1 MGSLWALV
9 APAPRWREV
18 RGTITSLRGRPARTA
33 HAAATWTTCACTSYT
48 RRGTTSLDRDPRAG
62 GHRKERSH
70 GDLDVHRGLYGG
82 HTEWH
87 RSCSLSSRSLSVS
100 LPEARNLRALSWALL
115 CTRGEAPRPAA
126 ALRAIRLPL
135 TTPSVTT
142 QKMPPLNVI
151 STSMIANLHT
161 VEVGVEREVR
171 AAARLERVDARRH
184 TEEAQRRGLAAGR
197 PHPSAT
203 TRISSAASH
212 AASILL
218 PQGAELVPAAR
229 KLARR
234 RARSSSCATQAA
246 YTAAREQA

>member
-1 MGSLWALV
+1 MGKS
-9 APAPRWREV
+9 
-18 RGTITSLRGRPARTA
+18 
-33 HAAATWTTCACTSYT
+33 
-48 RRGTTSLDRDPRAG
+48 D
-62 GHRKERSH
+62 H

-100 LPEARNLRALSWALL
+100 LPETRKFRALSWALL

-161 VEVGVEREVR
+161 GEVGVEREVR
-171 AAARLERVDARRH
+171 AAAGTRGGTRRSAAAGFGGGEASPKRHNQNFLGSVARRKH
-184 TEEAQRRGLAAGR
+184 PAAAGR
-197 PHPSAT
+197 
-203 TRISSAASH
+203 
-212 AASILL
+212 
-218 PQGAELVPAAR
+218 
-229 KLARR
+229 
-234 RARSSSCATQAA
+234 
-246 YTAAREQA
+246 

>member
-48 RRGTTSLDRDPRAG
+48 RRGTTSSLDHDPRAG

-171 AAARLERVDARRH
+171 AAAGTRGGTRKKRSGGVGEASPKRHDQNFLGSVARRKH
-184 TEEAQRRGLAAGR
+184 PAAAGR
-197 PHPSAT
+197 
-203 TRISSAASH
+203 
-212 AASILL
+212 
-218 PQGAELVPAAR
+218 
-229 KLARR
+229 
-234 RARSSSCATQAA
+234 
-246 YTAAREQA
+246 